1 MPGLPAPFYLA
12 PEMGQRLGS
21 GAILQ

>member
-1 MPGLPAPFYLA
+1 MA